1 MECIY
6 REIAMHRY
14 LLRYAALLFAAP
26 LLLGACN
33 DNADPVKP
41 KVAPASSA
49 APAT

>member
-1 MECIY
+1 MP
-6 REIAMHRY
+6 RH
-14 LLRYAALLFAAP
+14 LLKLLALAVAAP

-41 KVAPASSA
+41 KVV